1 VFDSLLNYACRRRK
15 PPLGLQRSFS
25 YFRAIG
31 APNLLA
37 VIHGAHAT
45 DRRFRTLAL
54 VRAMASACILLFILL
69 DHTLPRG
76 AIGDIER
83 H

>member
-1 VFDSLLNYACRRRK
+1 LLLNYACRRRK
-15 PPLGLQRSFS
+15 PRLGLQRNFS
-25 YFRAIG
+25 YFGAIG
-31 APNLLA
+31 AANLLA

-45 DRRFRTLAL
+45 ERRFRTLAL
-54 VRAMASACILLFILL
+54 VRAMATHVFCFFILL

-76 AIGDIER
+76 AIGDIDR